1 GAGEPAGRAR
11 RPLAGPLAVRSGAAR
26 RLRRLRRGAAARR
39 SDPVRTPGLGQPRR
53 PGGRRALVAAGAGP
67 RRPAAARRNRMG
79 PAAAR
84 PDPAAAAVVG
94 SVAVGSGGAAAAVGP
109 AGCRP
114 GPVLGT
120 ALRGARR
127 WVVGGSGRPRA
138 SAAVLGS
145 AAARRGRIERCGTG
159 LGSARDRTGGGTG
172 PARAVR

>member
-1 GAGEPAGRAR
+1 
-11 RPLAGPLAVRSGAAR
+11 
-26 RLRRLRRGAAARR
+26 
-39 SDPVRTPGLGQPRR
+39 PRR

-84 PDPAAAAVVG
+84 PDPAAAAVVGSVAVGSGGAAAAVVGSVAVGSGGAAAAVVG

-172 PARAVR
+172 PARAVRAGR